1 MISKFK
7 IKGLDCANCAA
18 ELERAIQKI
27 DDVESC
33 NINFLTEKME
43 IEHNEINKKEVL
55 EKVKKVI
62 KKEEPD
68 VIIDEV

>member
-1 MISKFK
+1 MKVKFK
-7 IKGLDCANCAA
+7 IKGIDCANCAA

-27 DDVESC
+27 DGMDSAS
-33 NINFLTEKME
+33 ISFITEKMVLEFADELEEE
-43 IEHNEINKKEVL
+43 IM

-68 VIIDEV
+68 ATIERM